1 MPKLTIGD
9 KEFYTDDFNEDQMKA
24 YNEIMFAKEQMER
37 MEYTATV
44 LRDRCNLLGS
54 AIAQIAEVENDE
66 AQTSE

>member
-1 MPKLTIGD
+1 MPKLTIRD
-9 KEFYTDDFNEDQMKA
+9 KEFYTDDFNEEQMKA